1 MADAAGPAADLLP
14 PKFQAWFAGRGWSP
28 RAHQLEMVA
37 KGRAGRDALL
47 IAPTGGGKTLA
58 GFLPSLIEIMQRPPA
73 NTPPAT
79 STTDVA
85 GSSLGKFDRPVGRSR
100 GLHTLY
106 ISPLKALAVDVE
118 RNLNAP
124 IAEMGLSIVA
134 ESRTGDTGI
143 ARRQRQR
150 VKPPDILLTTPEQLA
165 LLCAWEGARLY
176 FEDLRCVILDEI
188 HTLHASKRGDLLAL
202 DLARLQVLAPSMRR
216 VGLSATVDDPE
227 VIKAWMASHREVD
240 VTTAPSLSSP
250 PRSEREKVGRGPA
263 AAGDLPGVVDQGP
276 AAGPRPTA
284 GVTQPALS
292 LPSPSPAS
300 PGGEEVRLHGPSSI
314 DLVRGPAGA
323 EPIVELL
330 LSEGRVPWT
339 GHTAQHA
346 MAEVYDVIRRS
357 RIALVFVN
365 TRFQAEFA
373 FQELWRLNDDGLP
386 IALHHG
392 SLAAEQRRKVEA
404 AMARGQLR
412 AVVCTSTL
420 DLGIDWGDVDL
431 VIQLASPKG
440 ASRMV
445 QRIGRANHRLD
456 EPSRALFVPANR
468 FEMLECQAAR
478 EAIAE
483 NKLDGDPPRVGALD
497 VLAQHVMGCAVSEP
511 FDMLELYD
519 EVRSAGPYRDLS
531 WEDFEAVVDF
541 VSTGGYALK
550 TYDRFRRIVQG
561 PDGRW
566 RVRNLQIAQRH
577 RLNVGTIVTAAMLS
591 VRIATRRGQGGR
603 KIGEIEE
610 GMLEMLDPGDT
621 FIFAGQVWALV
632 GITNLDV
639 LVSPAAHKDPKM
651 PSWGSSKFALST
663 YLAKRV
669 RQLMFDQ
676 EHWQV
681 LPLDVREW
689 LEMQRDKSLIVGED
703 ELLLETFPKGKRHFM
718 VCYPFEGRLAHTT
731 LAMLLTRRLERLGVG
746 PLGFVCND
754 YAMAIWALEPL
765 DGIDFDAL
773 FAEDM
778 LGDDLEAWLSESF
791 MMKRAFK
798 GCAIVSGLI
807 EKRFPGAEQKTGRQ
821 ITFSTDLIYDVLRR
835 HEPDHLL
842 LRCAR
847 ADAATGLIDVARLGD
862 MLARIRGRIRHSPLD
877 HLSPFSVPI
886 LLEIGKERSP
896 GHAGEIILAEAED
909 DLIAEATR

>member
-1 MADAAGPAADLLP
+1 MADSAVPAADLLP
-14 PKFQAWFAGRGWSP
+14 SRFADWFTSRGWSP
-28 RAHQLEMVA
+28 RAHQLAMVEKA
-37 KGRAGRDALL
+37 QAGRDALL

-58 GFLPSLIEIMQRPPA
+58 GFLPSLIALSERPPS
-73 NTPPAT
+73 NTP
-79 STTDVA
+79 
-85 GSSLGKFDRPVGRSR
+85 RN
-100 GLHTLY
+100 LHTLY

-118 RNLNAP
+118 RNLGAP
-124 IAEMGLSIVA
+124 IAQMGLGVVA

-143 ARRQRQR
+143 SRRQRQR

-176 FEDLRCVILDEI
+176 FEGLECVILDEI
-188 HTLHASKRGDLLAL
+188 HTLHSSKRGDLLAL
-202 DLARLQVLAPSMRR
+202 DLARIATFAPNLRR

-227 VIKAWMASHREVD
+227 VIKAWMANHRE
-240 VTTAPSLSSP
+240 
-250 PRSEREKVGRGPA
+250 
-263 AAGDLPGVVDQGP
+263 
-276 AAGPRPTA
+276 
-284 GVTQPALS
+284 
-292 LPSPSPAS
+292 
-300 PGGEEVRLHGPSSI
+300 GGGNASI

-323 EPIVELL
+323 APIVDML
-330 LSEGRVPWT
+330 LSEGRVPWS

-346 MAEVYDVIRRS
+346 MQEVYDVITKAKT
-357 RIALVFVN
+357 ALVFVN

-373 FQELWRLNDDGLP
+373 FQELWRLNEDALP

-404 AMARGQLR
+404 AMARGELR

-497 VLAQHVMGCAVSEP
+497 VLAQHVMGCACSEP
-511 FDMLELYD
+511 FDLLKLYD
-519 EVRSAGPYRDLS
+519 EITTAGPYRELI
-531 WEDFEAVVDF
+531 WEDFEQVVDF

-550 TYDRFRRIVQG
+550 SYDRFRRIVKGQ
-561 PDGRW
+561 DGLW
-566 RVRNLQIAQRH
+566 RVRNPETAQRH
-577 RLNVGTIVTAAMLS
+577 RLNVGAIVSPAMLA
-591 VRIATRRGQGGR
+591 VRISSRRGMPGR

-610 GMLEMLDPGDT
+610 GMVEMLEPGET
-621 FIFAGQVWALV
+621 FVFAGQVWRLV
-632 GITNLDV
+632 GVTNLDV
-639 LVSPAAHKDPKM
+639 LVQAAPGADPKM
-651 PSWGSSKFALST
+651 PSWGGSKFALST

-669 RQLMFDQ
+669 RQLMYDQ
-676 EHWQV
+676 SHWQV
-681 LPLDVREW
+681 LPSDVREW
-689 LEMQRDKSLIVGED
+689 LEAQRDRSLIPEEE
-703 ELLLETFPKGKRHFM
+703 ELLLETFARGHRQFL

-731 LAMLLTRRLERLGVG
+731 LAMLLTRRLERMGAG

-754 YAMAIWALEPL
+754 YALAVWAISPL
-765 DGIDFDAL
+765 DGVNFGEL

-778 LGDDLEAWLSESF
+778 LGDDLEAWLAESF

-798 GCAIVSGLI
+798 GAAIISGLI
-807 EKRFPGAEQKTGRQ
+807 ERRFPGQQQKSGRQ
-821 ITFSTDLIYDVLRR
+821 VTFSTDLIYDVLRR
-835 HEPDHLL
+835 HQPDHLL

-847 ADAATGLIDVARLGD
+847 EDAASGLIDVARLGQ
-862 MLARIRGRIRHSPLD
+862 MLARIKGKIRHAPLE

-896 GHAGEIILAEAED
+896 GHTGETMILKEAEA
-909 DLIAEATR
+909 DLIAEALQ

>member
-1 MADAAGPAADLLP
+1 MADAGASAADLLP
-14 PKFQAWFAGRGWSP
+14 PRFADWFAKRGWSP
-28 RAHQLEMVA
+28 RAHQLAMIERA
-37 KGRAGRDALL
+37 RAGRDALL

-58 GFLPSLIEIMQRPPA
+58 GFLPSLIDLAERPPA
-73 NTPPAT
+73 NAP
-79 STTDVA
+79 
-85 GSSLGKFDRPVGRSR
+85 R

-124 IAEMGLSIVA
+124 ILQMGLPITA

-143 ARRQRQR
+143 SRRQRQR
-150 VKPPDILLTTPEQLA
+150 VKPPEILLTTPEQLA

-176 FEDLRCVILDEI
+176 FESLECVILDEI

-202 DLARLQVLAPSMRR
+202 DLARVAQFAPNLRR

-227 VIKAWMASHREVD
+227 VIKAWMARHPIPPPEREVSATLTEG
-240 VTTAPSLSSP
+240 VSAAA
-250 PRSEREKVGRGPA
+250 SERKP
-263 AAGDLPGVVDQGP
+263 P
-276 AAGPRPTA
+276 
-284 GVTQPALS
+284 PALRVT
-292 LPSPSPAS
+292 SPR
-300 PGGEEVRLHGPSSI
+300 GGGTGSV

-330 LSEGRVPWT
+330 LSEGRVPWA

-346 MAEVYDVIRRS
+346 MQEVYDVIKRS
-357 RIALVFVN
+357 RTALIFVN

-373 FQELWRLNDDGLP
+373 FQELWRLNEDALP

-404 AMARGQLR
+404 AMARGELR

-456 EPSRALFVPANR
+456 EPSRAIFVPANR

-483 NKLDGDPPRVGALD
+483 NRLDGDPPRVGALD
-497 VLAQHVMGCAVSEP
+497 VLAQHVMGCACSEP
-511 FDMLELYD
+511 FDLLALYD
-519 EVRSAGPYRDLS
+519 EVRSAGPYRDLA
-531 WEDFEAVVDF
+531 WEDFEQVVDF
-541 VSTGGYALK
+541 VSTGGYALRS
-550 TYDRFRRIVQG
+550 YDKFRRIVKGQ
-561 PDGRW
+561 DGLW
-566 RVRNLQIAQRH
+566 RVRNLETAQRH
-577 RLNVGTIVTAAMLS
+577 RLNVGAIISPAMLA
-591 VRIATRRGQGGR
+591 VRIAMRGGRGGR
-603 KIGEIEE
+603 KVGEIEE
-610 GMLEMLDPGDT
+610 GMVEMLQPGET
-621 FIFAGQVWALV
+621 FVFAGQVWRLV
-632 GITNLDV
+632 GVTNLDV
-639 LVSPAAHKDPKM
+639 LVQPAPAADPKM
-651 PSWGSSKFALST
+651 PSWGGSKFALST

-669 RQLMFDQ
+669 RQLMYDQ
-676 EHWQV
+676 AHWQV
-681 LPLDVREW
+681 LPADVREW
-689 LEMQRDKSLIVGED
+689 LEAQRDRSLIPE
-703 ELLLETFPKGKRHFM
+703 EEEMLLETFARGHRQFL

-731 LAMLLTRRLERLGVG
+731 LAMLLTRRLERMGVG

-754 YAMAIWALEPL
+754 YAMAVWAVKPMDGL
-765 DGIDFDAL
+765 DFGELFD
-773 FAEDM
+773 EDM
-778 LGDDLEAWLSESF
+778 LGDDLEAWLAESF

-798 GCAIVSGLI
+798 GCAIIAGLI
-807 EKRFPGAEQKTGRQ
+807 ERRFPGDQQKTGRQ
-821 ITFSTDLIYDVLRR
+821 ITFSTDLIYDTLRR
-835 HEPDHLL
+835 HQPDHLL

-847 ADAATGLIDVARLGD
+847 DDAATGLIDVARLGQ
-862 MLARIRGRIRHSPLD
+862 MLARIKGKIRHSALE

-896 GHAGEIILAEAED
+896 GHTGETMILREAEE
-909 DLIAEATR
+909 DLIAEALQ

>member
-1 MADAAGPAADLLP
+1 MADASALYADLLP
-14 PKFQAWFAGRGWSP
+14 AQFADWFASRGW
-28 RAHQLEMVA
+28 RARDHQLEMVA
-37 KGRAGRDALL
+37 KAQAGEDALL

-58 GFLPSLIEIMQRPPA
+58 GFLPTLIELAERPPA
-73 NTPPAT
+73 N
-79 STTDVA
+79 
-85 GSSLGKFDRPVGRSR
+85 RPR

-118 RNLNAP
+118 RNLGAP
-124 IAEMGLSIVA
+124 ISDMGLNVVA
-134 ESRTGDTGI
+134 ESRTGDTGL

-150 VKPPDILLTTPEQLA
+150 IKPPDILLTTPEQLA
-165 LLCAWEGARLY
+165 LLCAWEGARRY

-202 DLARLQVLAPSMRR
+202 DLARLQVLAPAMRR

-227 VIKAWMASHREVD
+227 VIKAWMGRHSLTEVVAD
-240 VTTAPSLSSP
+240 
-250 PRSEREKVGRGPA
+250 
-263 AAGDLPGVVDQGP
+263 
-276 AAGPRPTA
+276 
-284 GVTQPALS
+284 
-292 LPSPSPAS
+292 LPSPLRGGAGGGGALKRGSEPTPPLPTLSPQ
-300 PGGEEVRLHGPSSI
+300 GGEGLVHRPSPI
-314 DLVRGPAGA
+314 ALVRGPAGA
-323 EPIVELL
+323 APIVDIL

-339 GHTAQHA
+339 GHTAKHA
-346 MAEVYDVIRRS
+346 MAEVYQVIKTA

-373 FQELWRLNDDGLP
+373 FQELWKLNDDDLP

-404 AMARGQLR
+404 AMARGELR

-483 NKLDGDPPRVGALD
+483 NKLDGDAARVGALD

-511 FDMLELYD
+511 FDLLALYD
-519 EVRSAGPYRDLS
+519 EVRSAGPYRDLT
-531 WEDFEAVVDF
+531 WEDFEQVVDF

-550 TYDRFRRIVQG
+550 TYDRFRRIVRG
-561 PDGRW
+561 ADGLW
-566 RVRNLQIAQRH
+566 RVRDLQTAQRH
-577 RLNVGTIVTAAMLS
+577 RLNVGAIVSPAMLS
-591 VRIATRRGQGGR
+591 VRIAMRGGRGGR

-632 GITNLDV
+632 GVTNLDV
-639 LVSPAAHKDPKM
+639 LVSPAQGKDPKM

-676 EHWQV
+676 DHWAV
-681 LPLDVREW
+681 LPADVREW
-689 LEMQRDKSLIVGED
+689 LELQRDRSLIVAED
-703 ELLLETFPKGKRHFM
+703 EMLLETFPKGQRHFM
-718 VCYPFEGRLAHTT
+718 VVYPFEGRLAHTT

-765 DGIDFDAL
+765 DGVDFPEL

-798 GCAIVSGLI
+798 GCAIISGLI
-807 EKRFPGAEQKTGRQ
+807 ERRFPGAEQKTGRQ

-835 HEPDHLL
+835 HQPDHLL

-847 ADAATGLIDVARLGD
+847 ADAATGLVDVARLGD
-862 MLARIRGRIRHSPLD
+862 MLVRIKGRIRHSRLD
-877 HLSPFSVPI
+877 HLSPFAVPI
-886 LLEIGKERSP
+886 LLEMGRERSP
-896 GHAGEIILAEAED
+896 GDAGDRILAEAED
-909 DLIAEATR
+909 DLIAQASQ

>member
-1 MADAAGPAADLLP
+1 MADAAGPASGLLP
-14 PKFQAWFAGRGWSP
+14 PRFCDWFARRGWAP
-28 RAHQLEMVA
+28 RPHQLAMVEKA
-37 KGRAGRDALL
+37 REGRDVLL
-47 IAPTGGGKTLA
+47 IAPTGGGKTLS
-58 GFLPSLIEIMQRPPA
+58 GFLPSLIELSGRPPS
-73 NTPPAT
+73 NTPP
-79 STTDVA
+79 
-85 GSSLGKFDRPVGRSR
+85 

-118 RNLNAP
+118 RNLMAP
-124 IAEMGLSIVA
+124 ILQMGLPVVA
-134 ESRTGDTGI
+134 ESRTGDTGLS
-143 ARRQRQR
+143 RRQRQR

-165 LLCAWEGARLY
+165 LFCAWDGARLY
-176 FEDLRCVILDEI
+176 FESLRCVILDEI

-202 DLARLQVLAPSMRR
+202 DLARLQQLAPTLRR

-227 VIKAWMASHREVD
+227 VITRWMGDHGRAVSASV
-240 VTTAPSLSSP
+240 
-250 PRSEREKVGRGPA
+250 
-263 AAGDLPGVVDQGP
+263 
-276 AAGPRPTA
+276 
-284 GVTQPALS
+284 
-292 LPSPSPAS
+292 
-300 PGGEEVRLHGPSSI
+300 
-314 DLVRGPAGA
+314 DLVTGPAGA
-323 EPIVELL
+323 APIVDVL
-330 LSEGRVPWT
+330 LSHGRVPWA

-346 MAEVYDVIRRS
+346 MEEVYEAIKAS
-357 RIALVFVN
+357 RTALVFVN

-373 FQELWRLNDDGLP
+373 FQELWRLNEDNLP

-404 AMARGQLR
+404 AMARGALR

-483 NKLDGDPPRVGALD
+483 NALDGDAPRTGALD
-497 VLAQHVMGCAVSEP
+497 VLAQHVMGCACSEP
-511 FDMLELYD
+511 FDALALYD
-519 EVRSAGPYRDLS
+519 EIRSAGPYRDLA
-531 WEDFEAVVDF
+531 WEDFEQVVDF

-550 TYDRFRRIVQG
+550 TYDRFRRIVKG

-566 RVRNLQIAQRH
+566 RVRDAQTAQRH
-577 RLNVGTIVTAAMLS
+577 RLNVGAIVSPAMLS
-591 VRIATRRGQGGR
+591 VRLAGRRGGVGR
-603 KIGEIEE
+603 KIGEVEE

-621 FIFAGQVWALV
+621 FVFAGQVWRLMGV
-632 GITNLDV
+632 TSLDV
-639 LVSPAAHKDPKM
+639 FVSPANDADPKM
-651 PSWGSSKFALST
+651 PSWGGSKFALST
-663 YLAKRV
+663 FLARRV
-669 RQLMFDQ
+669 RQLMFD
-676 EHWQV
+676 ERHWVV
-681 LPLDVREW
+681 LPADVREW
-689 LEMQRDKSLIVGED
+689 LEAQKARSRIVAED
-703 ELLLETFPKGKRHFM
+703 EMLLETFPKGRRNFL

-731 LAMLLTRRLERLGVG
+731 LAMLLTRRLERAGAG

-754 YAMAIWALEPL
+754 YALAVWALKPL
-765 DGIDFDAL
+765 DGLDFDEL

-798 GCAIVSGLI
+798 GCAVISGLI
-807 EKRFPGAEQKTGRQ
+807 ERRFPGERQKSGRQ
-821 ITFSTDLIYDVLRR
+821 ITFSTDLVYDVLRR
-835 HEPDHLL
+835 HQPDHLL

-847 ADAATGLIDVARLGD
+847 ADAATSLIDVARLAQ
-862 MLARIRGRIRHSPLD
+862 MLARIRGRIRHAALD

-896 GHAGEIILAEAED
+896 GQAGEMILAEAED
-909 DLIAEATR
+909 ELIAEALTQ

>member
-1 MADAAGPAADLLP
+1 MADASGAPADLLP
-14 PKFQAWFAGRGWSP
+14 PRFADWFAGRGWSP
-28 RAHQLEMVA
+28 RAHQLAMVEKA
-37 KGRAGRDALL
+37 REGRDTLL

-58 GFLPSLIEIMQRPPA
+58 GFLPSLIDLAGRP
-73 NTPPAT
+73 
-79 STTDVA
+79 
-85 GSSLGKFDRPVGRSR
+85 SSNSPRN
-100 GLHTLY
+100 LHTLY

-124 IAEMGLSIVA
+124 ILQMGLDVVA

-143 ARRQRQR
+143 SRRQRQR

-176 FEDLRCVILDEI
+176 FEHLQCVVLDEI
-188 HTLHASKRGDLLAL
+188 HTLHSSKRGDLLAL
-202 DLARLQVLAPSMRR
+202 DLARLSQFAPDLRR

-227 VIKAWMASHREVD
+227 VIKRWMARHDPPPGEVATRIASGATEG
-240 VTTAPSLSSP
+240 VSAPA
-250 PRSEREKVGRGPA
+250 SELKAP
-263 AAGDLPGVVDQGP
+263 
-276 AAGPRPTA
+276 
-284 GVTQPALS
+284 PALRAT
-292 LPSPSPAS
+292 SPRGGSAS
-300 PGGEEVRLHGPSSI
+300 VG
-314 DLVRGPAGA
+314 LVRGPGGA
-323 EPIVELL
+323 EPIVEVL
-330 LSEGRVPWT
+330 LSEGRVPWS

-346 MAEVYDVIRRS
+346 MLEVYETVKRS
-357 RIALVFVN
+357 RTALVFVN

-373 FQELWRLNDDGLP
+373 FQELWRLNDDALP

-483 NKLDGDPPRVGALD
+483 NRLDGDPPRTGALD
-497 VLAQHVMGCAVSEP
+497 VLAQHVMGCACSEP

-519 EVRSAGPYRDLS
+519 EIVTAGPYRDLS
-531 WEDFEAVVDF
+531 WEDFEQVVDF

-550 TYDRFRRIVQG
+550 TYDRFRRIVQS
-561 PDGRW
+561 PDDKRW
-566 RVRNLQIAQRH
+566 RVRNLETAQRH
-577 RLNVGTIVTAAMLS
+577 RLNVGAIVSPAMLA
-591 VRIATRRGQGGR
+591 VRVATRRGQPGR

-610 GMLEMLDPGDT
+610 GMVEMLEPGET
-621 FIFAGQVWALV
+621 FVFGGGVWRLV
-632 GITNLDV
+632 AVTNLDV
-639 LVSPAAHKDPKM
+639 LVQAAPGADPKM
-651 PSWGSSKFALST
+651 PSWGGSKFALST

-669 RQLMFDQ
+669 RQLMYDQ
-676 EHWQV
+676 AHWSV
-681 LPLDVREW
+681 LPTDVREW
-689 LEMQRDKSLIVGED
+689 LEAQRDHSLIPKEE
-703 ELLLETFPKGKRHFM
+703 ELLLETFQRGHRHFL

-731 LAMLLTRRLERLGVG
+731 LAMLLTRRLERIGAG

-754 YAMAIWALEPL
+754 YALAVWAISPL
-765 DGIDFDAL
+765 DHVDFDDL

-778 LGDDLEAWLSESF
+778 LGDDLEAWLADSF

-798 GCAIVSGLI
+798 GCAIIAGLI
-807 EKRFPGAEQKTGRQ
+807 ERRFPGQSQKTGRQ

-835 HEPDHLL
+835 HQPDHLL

-847 ADAATGLIDVARLGD
+847 DDAATGLVDVARLGQ
-862 MLARIRGRIRHSPLD
+862 MLQRIKGKIRHAALE

-896 GHAGEIILAEAED
+896 GHTGETAILHEAEE
-909 DLIAEATR
+909 DLIAEALS

>member
-1 MADAAGPAADLLP
+1 MADAAGPPADLLP
-14 PKFQAWFAGRGWSP
+14 PKFQAWFDGRGWSP
-28 RAHQLEMVA
+28 RAHQLDMVA

-58 GFLPSLIEIMQRPPA
+58 GFLPSLIEIAERPPA
-73 NTPPAT
+73 NTP
-79 STTDVA
+79 
-85 GSSLGKFDRPVGRSR
+85 R

-124 IAEMGLSIVA
+124 ILEMGLPIVA
-134 ESRTGDTGI
+134 ESRTGDTGV

-165 LLCAWEGARLY
+165 LLCAWEGARAY

-202 DLARLQVLAPSMRR
+202 DLARLQQLAPNMRR

-227 VIKAWMASHREVD
+227 VIKAWMARHGERAAD
-240 VTTAPSLSSP
+240 RQGTAS
-250 PRSEREKVGRGPA
+250 V
-263 AAGDLPGVVDQGP
+263 
-276 AAGPRPTA
+276 
-284 GVTQPALS
+284 
-292 LPSPSPAS
+292 
-300 PGGEEVRLHGPSSI
+300 
-314 DLVRGPAGA
+314 DLVRGPPGA
-323 EPIVELL
+323 EPVVDLL
-330 LSEGRVPWT
+330 LSEGRVPWA

-346 MAEVYDVIRRS
+346 MAEVYETIKRA

-373 FQELWRLNDDGLP
+373 FQELWRLNEDALP

-404 AMARGQLR
+404 AMARGELR

-483 NKLDGDPPRVGALD
+483 NRLDGDPPRIGALD
-497 VLAQHVMGCAVSEP
+497 VLAQHVMGCACSEP
-511 FDMLELYD
+511 FDMLALYE

-550 TYDRFRRIVQG
+550 TYDRFRRIVRL

-566 RVRNLQIAQRH
+566 RVRDQNVAQRH
-577 RLNVGTIVTAAMLS
+577 RLNVGAIVSPAMLA
-591 VRIATRRGQGGR
+591 VRMAMRGNRGGR
-603 KIGEIEE
+603 KIGEVEE

-621 FIFAGQVWALV
+621 FVFAGQVWELV
-632 GITNLDV
+632 AVTNLDV
-639 LVSPAAHKDPKM
+639 LVRPANHKDPKM
-651 PSWGSSKFALST
+651 PSWGGSKFALST

-669 RQLMFDQ
+669 RQLMFD
-676 EHWQV
+676 ETHWAV
-681 LPLDVREW
+681 LPGDVREW
-689 LEMQRDKSLIVGED
+689 LEMQKDRSLIVRED
-703 ELLLETFPKGKRHFM
+703 EMLLETFPRGKRNFM
-718 VCYPFEGRLAHTT
+718 VVYPFEGRLAHTT

-754 YAMAIWALEPL
+754 YAMAIWALKPM
-765 DGIDFDAL
+765 DGLDFDEL

-778 LGDDLEAWLSESF
+778 LGDDLEAWLQESF

-798 GCAIVSGLI
+798 GCAIIAGLI
-807 EKRFPGAEQKTGRQ
+807 ERRFPGEQQKTGRQ
-821 ITFSTDLIYDVLRR
+821 ITFSTDLIYDVLRK

-862 MLARIRGRIRHSPLD
+862 MLARIRGRIRHAALD
-877 HLSPFSVPI
+877 RLSPFSVPI

-896 GHAGEIILAEAED
+896 GDAAEMILAEAEAE
-909 DLIAEATR
+909 LIAEAIA